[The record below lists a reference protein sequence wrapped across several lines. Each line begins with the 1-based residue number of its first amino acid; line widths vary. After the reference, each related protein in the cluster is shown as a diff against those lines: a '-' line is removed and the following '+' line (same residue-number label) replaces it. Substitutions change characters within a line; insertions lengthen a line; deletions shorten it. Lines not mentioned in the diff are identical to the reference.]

1 MAIILVVEDESI
13 IARDVAGRLEMLG
26 HEVSAIVGSGEEAIA
41 QATVDPPDLVLMDI
55 ILQGNIDGIEAAE
68 RIQTDLNI
76 PVVYLTAH
84 ADRET
89 LRRAKFTEPFGYIL
103 KPFRDLEFDATV
115 EMALC
120 RFQAESRMLKDLE
133 SLEELI
139 EIRSRYNTLVC
150 HEFRIPLTEIQTSTT
165 LLQQHSDRSPTS
177 PLLAGLRQIQT
188 ALKHMRL
195 LLRDVEEFSQ
205 THVTLT
211 FSPTMLDLASV
222 CLNLVNE
229 LKLGLETETA
239 IILTISPNIPPI
251 VLDERLLRHILVN
264 LLSNAIKYSPQET
277 PIHFRVLFEGQEPD
291 EPDATRP
298 ERSDLADEISADE
311 IPIAQP
317 TTVPLPLPRVTFQV
331 HDQGIGI
338 PQDGQEKLFD
348 AFYRADNVGNIPGI
362 GMGLAIAKR
371 CVDIHQGILTCK
383 SELGTG
389 TTFTVV
395 LPTVES
401 S

>member
-1 MAIILVVEDESI
+1 VNMATILVVEDESI
-13 IARDVAGRLEMLG
+13 IARDIAGRLEMLG

-55 ILQGNIDGIEAAE
+55 ILQGTIDGIEAAE

-115 EMALC
+115 EMALS

-150 HEFRIPLTEIQTSTT
+150 HEFRIPLAEIQTSTT
-165 LLQQHSDRSPTS
+165 LLQQHSDRNSTT
-177 PLLAGLRQIQT
+177 PLSAGLRQIQI

-211 FSPTMLDLASV
+211 FSPTRLDLASI
-222 CLNLVNE
+222 CHGLVNE
-229 LKLGLETETA
+229 LKLGLETEAA
-239 IILTISPNIPPI
+239 IILTISSNIPPI
-251 VLDERLLRHILVN
+251 FLDERLLRHILVN

-291 EPDATRP
+291 EPDANRS
-298 ERSDLADEISADE
+298 ESSDLADE

-317 TTVPLPLPRVTFQV
+317 PTVPLPRPRVTFQV

-383 SELGTG
+383 SELGSG